1 MANANRILV
10 KLRPEVALR
19 AASPQTNLRP
29 LYDTGSPA
37 AGFGAAAAPAWYM
50 AEIADG
56 GDAAWD
62 AAHARVSDQLGVSES
77 DVLFAE
83 PDLPQSYPDANE
95 RNPGKQPFALDGNCA
110 GNPQKSD
117 FGRVMGPAEFA
128 WHLGDSYSQL
138 GSARD
143 SVQFTDPRTR
153 IAHIDTGYDKNH
165 HARPERMLEDLERNF
180 VNGNDQPNS
189 AQDPDRHHMFDNSGH
204 GTGTSGILAGRQI
217 SDAGGKYLG
226 GAPQADILPI
236 RIADSVVLFFTSA
249 FAKAL
254 QYAVQQNCDV
264 ISISMGGLPSGAWND
279 AVNAAY
285 EAGICVVAAS
295 GDCFAGLPTHNVVY
309 PARYHRAIAAC
320 GVMADG
326 KPYYNL
332 PRNVIEGSWGPDSSM
347 TTALSTYTPNIP
359 WARFGCPTTIDLDGQ
374 GTSASTPQIAAA
386 VALWYEKNKTML
398 PRDWRR
404 VEAARNALFTSAR
417 QVDPDL
423 RKYIG
428 RGILQA
434 KAALGVAPVLN
445 LPKTPADD
453 DSFSFFRVITGL
465 GLDQPPVRE
474 AMFNLELMQRC
485 LMNPSLQEAIP
496 DPEAGASPDAVRKFM
511 EAVIQDKGTSLALRK
526 HIANRYTLVSGA
538 QVQGAPEEVVPPP
551 HAACEKDIKQ
561 PSPPYRRL
569 RTYAVDPSFA
579 TRLDTAA
586 INEATLKIPWERL
599 KPGPVGEY
607 LEVTD
612 TDAAGIEYEPVNLED
627 PMLLAQD
634 GCSPA
639 EGNPAFH
646 QQMVYAVAMTTIQHF
661 ETALGRPVLWRPEPN
676 PQDANDDSRFHQRLQ
691 IRPHALH
698 EANAYY
704 SPPEIALL
712 LGYFQ
717 ASENDPGDHAPGSAV
732 YACLSHDIVAHETTH
747 AILDG
752 MHRRFNEPTNLD
764 VLALHEAF
772 ADIVALLQHFTI
784 PEVLEN
790 QIGRT
795 RGDLEAESMLGS
807 LALQFGRAMG
817 GRGAL
822 RDAIGSLD
830 ENNVWTPRKPNPA
843 DYQNTTEPHARGALL
858 VAAVFNAFL
867 AIYKTRT
874 ADLLRIYTRGTGI
887 LPAGAIHPD
896 LVHRLAEEAS
906 KSAHHVLRMCIRAID
921 YLPPVDVTFGEF
933 LRGLITADADMVQ
946 DDRYRYRI
954 AFIEAFRKYG
964 IYPRDLNTLSEDTLR
979 WGGVDFDTPPPQYK
993 TMLRQLKRY
1002 ADACFYVA
1010 DRKQLFER
1018 TFDHRRAL
1026 HTVVESVLTKDRD
1039 FAAKLQ
1045 INPDLKFEVAE
1056 LRRSLRVNPNGGSTP
1071 QVIVGFVQSRPI
1083 QIEGSSE
1090 PHTFLGGSTVV
1101 VDLSKPAIDYVIYKR
1116 IDSQNRLDRT
1126 KAFLRD
1132 QLSDPVR
1139 ALLISPKQKEPFAA
1153 LHALAGMDIS

>member
-1 MANANRILV
+1 MESTNRVLV
-10 KLRPEVALR
+10 KLRPQVALR
-19 AASPQTNLRP
+19 AAGPQINLRP
-29 LYDTGSPA
+29 LYDTAVPTTS
-37 AGFGAAAAPAWYM
+37 FGAADAPAWYM
-50 AEIADG
+50 AEMADG
-56 GDAAWD
+56 GDAPWD

-95 RNPGKQPFALDGNCA
+95 RNPRRQPFALDGNCTA
-110 GNPQKSD
+110 NSQKND
-117 FGRVMGPAEFA
+117 FGRVMGPDEFA
-128 WHLGDSYSQL
+128 WHLGDSHSQL
-138 GSARD
+138 ASARD
-143 SVQFTDPRTR
+143 SVQFSDPRTR

-165 HARPERMLEDLERNF
+165 HARPERILEDLERNF
-180 VNGNDQPNS
+180 VNGNNQPNS
-189 AQDPDRHHMFDNSGH
+189 AQDPDRRHLFDNSGH
-204 GTGTSGILAGRQI
+204 GTGTGGILAGRQI
-217 SDAGGKYLG
+217 PEAGGKYLG

-249 FAKAL
+249 FAKAI

-264 ISISMGGLPSGAWND
+264 VSISMGGLPSGAWND

-285 EAGICVVAAS
+285 EAGICIVAAS

-309 PARYHRAIAAC
+309 PARYHRTIAAC

-326 KPYYNL
+326 RPYYNL
-332 PRNVIEGSWGPDSSM
+332 PRDVIEGSWGPDSSM
-347 TTALSTYTPNIP
+347 TTALSSYAPNIP

-386 VALWYEKNKTML
+386 VALWYEKNKAVL

-404 VEAARNALFTSAR
+404 VEAVRNALFTSAR
-417 QVDPDL
+417 PADPDK

-474 AMFNLELMQRC
+474 AMFNLELMQRW
-485 LMNPSLQEAIP
+485 LMNPSLQDAIP
-496 DPEAGASPDAVRKFM
+496 DPGAGASPDAIRKFM

-526 HIANRYTLVSGA
+526 HVANRYTLVNGT

-551 HAACEKDIKQ
+551 RAACEKDIKQ
-561 PSPPYRRL
+561 SPPPFRRI

-586 INEATLKIPWERL
+586 INETTLKVRWENL
-599 KPGPVGEY
+599 EPGPVGEY
-607 LEVTD
+607 LEVAD
-612 TDAAGIEYEPVNLED
+612 TDAAGIEYDPVNLED

-661 ETALGRPVLWRPEPN
+661 ENALGRPVLWRPEPN
-676 PQDANDDSRFHQRLQ
+676 PQDADDDSRFHQRLQ
-691 IRPHALH
+691 IRPHALQ

-717 ASENDPGDHAPGSAV
+717 ASENDPGDHVPGSAV

-784 PEVLEN
+784 PEILEN
-790 QIGRT
+790 QIGLT
-795 RGDLEAESMLGS
+795 RGNLEAESMLGS

-822 RDAIGSLD
+822 RDAIGHLD
-830 ENNVWTPRKPNPA
+830 ENNVWTPLKPDPA

-887 LPAGAIHPD
+887 LPAGSIHPD
-896 LVHRLAEEAS
+896 LVHRLSEEAS
-906 KSAHHVLRMCIRAID
+906 KSAQHVLRMCIRAID
-921 YLPPVDVTFGEF
+921 YLPPVDVTFGEY
-933 LRGLITADADMVQ
+933 LRGIITADADMVQ
-946 DDRYRYRI
+946 DDRYHYRI
-954 AFIEAFRKYG
+954 AFIEAFRKFG

-979 WGGVDFDTPPPQYK
+979 WRGVDFDSPPPQYK

-1002 ADACFYVA
+1002 ADACFYIG

-1018 TFDHRRAL
+1018 TFEHRQAL
-1026 HTVVESVLTKDRD
+1026 HTVLKSVLGKDHG

-1045 INPDLKFEVAE
+1045 LNPGLNFEVAE
-1056 LRRSLRVNPNGGSTP
+1056 LRRSLRVNPNGESTP
-1071 QVIVGFVQSRPI
+1071 QVIVGIVQSQPLPM
-1083 QIEGSSE
+1083 EGSPE
-1090 PHTFLGGSTVV
+1090 PHTFLGGSTIV
-1101 VDLSKPAIDYVIYKR
+1101 VDLSEPAIDYVIYKR
-1116 IDSQNRLDRT
+1116 IDSQNRLERT

-1132 QLSDPVR
+1132 QLRDPIR

-1153 LHALAGMDIS
+1153 LHSLAGMDLS

>member
-117 FGRVMGPAEFA
+117 FGRTMGPAEFA

-217 SDAGGKYLG
+217 SEAGGKYLG

-309 PARYHRAIAAC
+309 PARYLRAIAAC

-569 RTYAVDPSFA
+569 RAYAVDPSFA

-964 IYPRDLNTLSEDTLR
+964 LYPRDLNTLSEDTLR

-1116 IDSQNRLDRT
+1116 IDSENRLDRT